1 MDEALPDLTVLSN
14 TNLRVGQR
22 RPLTPEINVLG
33 EFWPSVL
40 SLNPS
45 NFSNFK
51 GPVYIFQLDAY
62 FDDLELPSSLPVLL
76 FHSISMRSAEGT
88 YQVFVVVKW

>member
-1 MDEALPDLTVLSN
+1 MSFGLQSYEVLD
-14 TNLRVGQR
+14 
-22 RPLTPEINVLG
+22 
-33 EFWPSVL
+33 SVL
-40 SLNPS
+40 LNPS

-76 FHSISMRSAEGT
+76 FHSIKMRSAEGT
-88 YQVFVVVKW
+88 YQMFVVVKW